1 MFDFVH
7 KQKRVAQVILALL
20 ILPFAFFGMESYFQG
35 GGREPHV
42 AEVAGEK
49 IYAREFDRRLREQ
62 QDRMREALG
71 AQARPEMFEGA
82 EFRTAVIEGII
93 QERLLQRAADASGL
107 RVSDAQ
113 LQAVIAGQPE
123 FQENGTFS
131 LARYQSLLRTAGMN
145 EVMYQERVRTELAL
159 SQVQAAFTAGT
170 IVPASVVDRVVRVLD
185 QQREASQLA
194 ISPDAFLKQ
203 VTLEPD
209 AVQKFYAANRR
220 EFEIPEQV
228 RVEYLVLSQAALA
241 ARIVLTPQEVREFFD
256 QNATQFRGASERQA
270 SHILVR
276 VAPLADEKTKAAAR
290 ERAAAIADQVR
301 KAPQTFADVAR
312 KSSED
317 PGSAAQGGDLGFF
330 ARGTMVKA
338 FDQAVFTMKPGE
350 IVGPIESEAGFHVI
364 RLDAVRGDAGPAFEQ
379 IRAKVEEE
387 LRRTR
392 ASRRFA
398 ELADS
403 FTNTVFEQSET
414 LKPAAELLGQ
424 PLQTSG
430 WFSRQGGALA
440 GEPPKGANDR
450 LVAAVFTEDV
460 LRDKRNTAAIEV
472 APGVLMAARVVEN
485 KPAGLR
491 PLAEVSEALEKR
503 LRLQRASELA
513 IDAGRKRL
521 AELRA
526 GKDAGAGGWSAPQL
540 VNRQQPGSLPEAAV
554 RQIFRA
560 DTSKL
565 PAYVGV
571 EQPGGG
577 YLLLRVSR
585 VVESRGIDPNA
596 RAGFARQAYQLA
608 TQEQIS
614 AYIASLRAGAKVTL
628 TPAATERP
636 Q

>member
-1 MFDFVH
+1 MYDFVH
-7 KQKRVAQVILALL
+7 KQKRIAQIILALL

-42 AEVAGEK
+42 AEVGGEK
-49 IYAREFDRRLREQ
+49 IYEREFDRRLREQ

-82 EFRTAVIEGII
+82 EFRTAVIEGMI
-93 QERLLQRAADASGL
+93 QERLLQAAANASGL

-123 FQENGTFS
+123 FQENGAFS
-131 LARYQSLLRTAGMN
+131 LARYQSLLRTAGMT

-170 IVPASVVDRVVRVLD
+170 IVPASVVDRVVRALD

-194 ISPDAFLKQ
+194 IAPESFLAEVK
-203 VTLEPD
+203 LEAD
-209 AVQKFYAANRR
+209 AVQKFYEANRR
-220 EFEIPEQV
+220 QFEIPEQV
-228 RVEYLVLSQAALA
+228 RVEYVVLSQAALA
-241 ARIVLTPQEVREFFD
+241 AQLTVAPQEAREFYE
-256 QNATQFRGASERQA
+256 QNASQFRGAVERQA
-270 SHILVR
+270 SHILIR
-276 VAPLADEKTKAAAR
+276 VAPGADEKTKAAAR
-290 ERAAAIADQVR
+290 EQAAAIAEQVK

-312 KSSED
+312 KRSED

-330 ARGTMVKA
+330 ASGTMVKA
-338 FDQAVFTMKPGE
+338 FDQAVFAMKPGE
-350 IVGPIESEAGFHVI
+350 IVGPVESEAGFHVI
-364 RLDAVRGDAGPAFEQ
+364 RLTAVRGEAGPGFEQ
-379 IRAKVEEE
+379 VRAKVEEE

-414 LKPAAELLGQ
+414 LKPAADLLGQ

-430 WFSRQGGALA
+430 WFGRQGGDA
-440 GEPPKGANDR
+440 PKGSNER
-450 LVAAVFTEDV
+450 LLAAVFAEDV

-485 KPAGLR
+485 KPARLR
-491 PLAEVSEALEKR
+491 PLAEVSAALEKR
-503 LRLQRASELA
+503 LRFERASEMA

-526 GKDAGAGGWSAPQL
+526 GKDAGTGWSPPQM
-540 VNRQQPGSLPEAAV
+540 VNRQQPGALPEAAV
-554 RQIFRA
+554 RQLFRA
-560 DTSKL
+560 DVSKL
-565 PAYVGV
+565 PAFVGV

-608 TQEQIS
+608 AQEQVS
-614 AYIASLRAGAKVTL
+614 AYIASLRSAAKVKL
-628 TPAATERP
+628 SSAATERP